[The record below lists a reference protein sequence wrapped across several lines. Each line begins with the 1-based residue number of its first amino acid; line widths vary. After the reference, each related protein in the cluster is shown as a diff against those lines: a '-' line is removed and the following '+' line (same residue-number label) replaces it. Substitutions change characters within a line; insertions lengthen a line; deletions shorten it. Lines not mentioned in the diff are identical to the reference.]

1 MEETTNKEP
10 ITESFDLGKEGQEYS
25 IAIIK
30 TDNMI
35 MNTNNIISRF
45 IYESAENVYS
55 DRFEALNARAA
66 DYMMYKSNLIEQV
79 KSNLIPTIANEHPEI
94 LNSCY
99 DFQYNPSQNS
109 VTFLCNPEKY
119 EAIKSELEKNK
130 DENKE
135 DASVDNSSPSVN
147 KDEESLTN
155 DNNTYIAADDIDEKE

>member
-1 MEETTNKEP
+1 MDNKEP
-10 ITESFDLGKEGQEYS
+10 ITETFDLGKEGQEYS

-35 MNTNNIISRF
+35 TNTNNIISRF

-79 KSNLIPTIANEHPEI
+79 KSNLIPSIANEHPEI
-94 LNSCY
+94 LNSCV
-99 DFQYNPSQNS
+99 DFQYNASNNT
-109 VTFLCNPEKY
+109 VTFICDPEKY
-119 EAIKSELEKNK
+119 EAIKSELEKDK

-135 DASVDNSSPSVN
+135 DASEANNSNISSV
-147 KDEESLTN
+147 
-155 DNNTYIAADDIDEKE
+155 EKEDSEEVINEEE